1 MEIAHDL
8 ATGGAEKV
16 WLAVRTPPNIMLRS
30 LPNGLSADWIA
41 LPLYHAPVRL
51 ADGIGRVARR
61 ANLGDLSEFGL
72 PIPDEGVF
80 ARARRLGQAATL
92 IDMDVIDAAKNGS
105 IEVVPAVESFDGDK
119 VVLADGSRV
128 DPDAVVAATGYRRD
142 LTPMVGHLDVLD
154 GDGRPLA
161 AGETAAAEGLRFF
174 GYLSRPTLIGYFGR
188 QSRHIAK
195 KIAAELVSS
204 R

>member
-1 MEIAHDL
+1 
-8 ATGGAEKV
+8 
-16 WLAVRTPPNIMLRS
+16 
-30 LPNGLSADWIA
+30 

-80 ARARRLGQAATL
+80 ARARRVGQAPTL
-92 IDMDVIDAAKNGS
+92 IDMDVIDAVESGS

-128 DPDAVVAATGYRRD
+128 DPDASSLRR
-142 LTPMVGHLDVLD
+142 V
-154 GDGRPLA
+154 
-161 AGETAAAEGLRFF
+161 TAA
-174 GYLSRPTLIGYFGR
+174 I
-188 QSRHIAK
+188 
-195 KIAAELVSS
+195 
-204 R
+204 